1 MYDNGVFYQA
11 LTDVGTN
18 NVDWADRRENVS
30 ECVMRYRLIFSC
42 VLLSVI
48 STSGCA
54 DFSRTYIRR
63 NREAVLRDELFHI
76 RIAIQNYMLEKEH
89 GGASQR

>member
-54 DFSRTYIRR
+54 DFRCTYIRR

-76 RIAIQNYMLEKEH
+76 RIAIQNYTLEKEH